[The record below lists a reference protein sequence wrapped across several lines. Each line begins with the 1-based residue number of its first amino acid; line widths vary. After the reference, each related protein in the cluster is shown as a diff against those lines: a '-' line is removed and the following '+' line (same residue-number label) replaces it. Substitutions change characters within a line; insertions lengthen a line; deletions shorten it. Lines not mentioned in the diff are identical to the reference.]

1 MVARTM
7 ERNERFQHALERPAE
22 VVREYPVSSM
32 LLMFGVGLGV
42 GLIVTQAL
50 CSASMFEPEPTTTER
65 WQRNL
70 MHAAERVV
78 HAADRV
84 LPASMSRQLHHY
96 TS

>member
-22 VVREYPVSSM
+22 VVKEYPVSSM
-32 LLMFGVGLGV
+32 LLMFGLGLGV

-50 CSASMFEPEPTTTER
+50 CSPSMFEPEPTMSER

-70 MHAAERVV
+70 MD
-78 HAADRV
+78 AADRV

-96 TS
+96 AA